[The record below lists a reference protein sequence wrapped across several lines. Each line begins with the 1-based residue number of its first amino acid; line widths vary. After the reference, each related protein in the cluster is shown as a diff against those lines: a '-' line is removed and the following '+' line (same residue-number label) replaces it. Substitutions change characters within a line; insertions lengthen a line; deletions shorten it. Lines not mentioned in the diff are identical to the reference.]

1 MDKFLSMQK
10 EFENHFKERDSK
22 KHFSGREMPKV
33 KRTRSYKKRTENL
46 EPAYA

>member
-1 MDKFLSMQK
+1 MQK

-46 EPAYA
+46 EPAHA